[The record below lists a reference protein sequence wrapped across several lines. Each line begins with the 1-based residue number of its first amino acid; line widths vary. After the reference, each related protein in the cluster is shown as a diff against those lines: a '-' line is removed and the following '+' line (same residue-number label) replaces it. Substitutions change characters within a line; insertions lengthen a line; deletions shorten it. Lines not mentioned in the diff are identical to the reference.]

1 MLRER
6 KGETKMS
13 NPKLRFY
20 FREPTI
26 DTNIPITDGAV
37 KIEGFDWE
45 FVEDEESADAW
56 DCGFAARV
64 RAYAQGLPHVSIPAF
79 PNRKFR
85 LAYIFVNSKAG
96 IETAKDLQDKRV
108 GIMQWDNTAG
118 VWARG
123 ALQHHYGVDLKRI
136 NWCAARVKNGG
147 VAEGIRIEKLEGTDD
162 ADAMLDKLL
171 IEGKIDAVIGPN
183 LLPSI
188 SARDPRTRR
197 LFRDYRSE
205 EQDYFRKTGI
215 FPTSHIVTLKQ
226 AFVDRYPH
234 APVAL
239 LQAFRQSRDVAFD
252 RLEGSDPQVIAYSWI
267 AAAVAEQRELMGE
280 NYWAYNIE
288 NNRTVLE
295 AMTQYAHEQGLSS
308 TRIDY
313 MTFFHPGAAQ
323 LPGV

>member
-1 MLRER
+1 
-6 KGETKMS
+6 MS
-13 NPKLRFY
+13 NAKLRFY

-26 DTNIPITDGAV
+26 DTNIPITDGTV
-37 KIEGFDWE
+37 KMEGFDWE
-45 FVEDEESADAW
+45 FVDNEDDADAW

-64 RAYAQGLPHVSIPAF
+64 RAYAKGLPHISIPAF

-85 LAYIFVNSKAG
+85 LAYIFVNSQAG
-96 IETAKDLQDKRV
+96 IETAKDLEGRRV

-123 ALQHHYGVDLKRI
+123 ALQHFYGVDLRRI
-136 NWCAARVKNGG
+136 NWIAARAKKEG
-147 VAEGIRIEKLEGTDD
+147 VAEGIRIEKIDGTGE
-162 ADAMLDKLL
+162 ADVLLDNLLLAGKL
-171 IEGKIDAVIGPN
+171 DAVIGPN

-205 EQDYFRKTGI
+205 EQNYFRKTGI

-226 AFVDRYPH
+226 EFVDRHPQ

-239 LQAFRQSRDVAFD
+239 LKAFRRSRDVAFD

-267 AAAVAEQRELMGE
+267 AAAVAEQRALMGE
-280 NYWAYNIE
+280 NYWAYNIA

-295 AMTQYAHEQGLSS
+295 AMTQYAHEQGLSPM
-308 TRIDY
+308 RIDY
-313 MTFFHPGAAQ
+313 MTFFHPEAAA
-323 LPGV
+323 LEGV

>member
-1 MLRER
+1 MAI
-6 KGETKMS
+6 
-13 NPKLRFY
+13 PKLKFY

-26 DTNIPITDGAV
+26 DTNIPITDGTV
-37 KIEGFDWE
+37 KIDGFDWE
-45 FVEDEESADAW
+45 FVPNEEEADAW

-64 RAYAQGLPHVSIPAF
+64 RAYVKGAPHISIPAF

-96 IETAKDLQDKRV
+96 IETAKDLEAKRV

-123 ALQHHYGVDLKRI
+123 ALQHYYGVDLKRL
-136 NWCAARVKNGG
+136 NWCSPRANKEG
-147 VAEGIRIEKLEGTDD
+147 VAEGIRIEKLD
-162 ADAMLDKLL
+162 AQGEPDMMLDNLL

-197 LFRDYRSE
+197 LFRDYRTE
-205 EQDYFRKTGI
+205 EQNYFRKTGI

-226 AFVDRYPH
+226 AFVDRNPN

-239 LQAFRQSRDVAFD
+239 LKAFRKSRDEAFN

-280 NYWAYNIE
+280 NYWAYNVE
-288 NNRTVLE
+288 NNHTVLE
-295 AMTQYAHEQGLSS
+295 AMTQYAHEQGLSP

-313 MTFFHPGAAQ
+313 LSFFHPDAAAH
-323 LPGV
+323 PGV

>member
-1 MLRER
+1 MA
-6 KGETKMS
+6 
-13 NPKLRFY
+13 NPKLKFY

-26 DTNIPITDGAV
+26 DTNQPITDGTV
-37 KIEGFDWE
+37 KIDGFDWK
-45 FVEDEESADAW
+45 FVPDEDGADAW

-64 RAYAQGLPHVSIPAF
+64 RAYVQGLPHISIPAF

-96 IETAKDLQDKRV
+96 IETAKDLEGRRV

-123 ALQHHYGVDLKRI
+123 ALQHYYGVDLKRI
-136 NWCAARVKNGG
+136 HWLAVRVKKEG
-147 VAEGIRIEKLEGTDD
+147 VAESIPIEKLDGEGDPD
-162 ADAMLDKLL
+162 KLLDRLL
-171 IEGKIDAVIGPN
+171 IEGKIDGVIGPN

-188 SARDPRTRR
+188 SARDPRTCR
-197 LFRDYRSE
+197 LFRDYRNE
-205 EQDYFRKTGI
+205 EQNYFRKTGI

-226 AFVDRYPH
+226 EFVDQNPS

-239 LQAFRQSRDVAFD
+239 LKAFRESRDIAFE
-252 RLEGSDPQVIAYSWI
+252 RLEGADPQVIAYSWI
-267 AAAVAEQRELMGE
+267 AAAIAEQRELMGE
-280 NYWAYNIE
+280 KYWAYNVE

-295 AMTQYAHEQGLSS
+295 AMTQYAHEQGLSP

-313 MTFFHPGAAQ
+313 MGFFHPEAAA
-323 LPGV
+323 LGGV

>member
-1 MLRER
+1 MA
-6 KGETKMS
+6 
-13 NPKLRFY
+13 NAKLRFY

-26 DTNIPITDGAV
+26 DTNIPITDGTV

-45 FVEDEESADAW
+45 FVSDEDAADAW

-64 RAYAQGLPHVSIPAF
+64 RAYAQGLPHISIPAF

-85 LAYIFVNSKAG
+85 LAYMFVNSRAG
-96 IETAKDLQDKRV
+96 IETAKDLEGRRV

-123 ALQHHYGVDLKRI
+123 ALQHYYNVDLKRI
-136 NWCAARVKNGG
+136 QWMAPRVKKEG
-147 VAEGIRIEKLEGTDD
+147 VAEGIRIEKIEGKGD
-162 ADAMLDKLL
+162 ADNLLDNLL
-171 IEGKIDAVIGPN
+171 VEGKIDAVIGPN

-197 LFRDYRSE
+197 LFRDYRTE
-205 EQDYFRKTGI
+205 EQNYFRKTGI

-226 AFVDRYPH
+226 EFVERHPD

-239 LQAFRQSRDVAFD
+239 LKAFRRSRDIAFE

-267 AAAVAEQRELMGE
+267 AAAIAEQRELMGD

-295 AMTQYAHEQGLSS
+295 AMTQYAHEQGLSP

-313 MTFFHPGAAQ
+313 MTFFHPEAAA
-323 LPGV
+323 LAEG

>member
-1 MLRER
+1 MP
-6 KGETKMS
+6 GT
-13 NPKLRFY
+13 
-20 FREPTI
+20 
-26 DTNIPITDGAV
+26 
-37 KIEGFDWE
+37 
-45 FVEDEESADAW
+45 
-56 DCGFAARV
+56 AASR
-64 RAYAQGLPHVSIPAF
+64 RACARYAKGLPHISIPAF

-96 IETAKDLQDKRV
+96 IETAKDLEGRRV

-123 ALQHHYGVDLKRI
+123 ALQHYYGVDLKRI
-136 NWCAARVKNGG
+136 QWLAVRVKKEG
-147 VAEGIRIEKLEGTDD
+147 VADGIRIEKLDGEGDP
-162 ADAMLDKLL
+162 DKLL
-171 IEGKIDAVIGPN
+171 DRLLMEGKIDAVIGPN

-197 LFRDYRSE
+197 LFRDYRTE
-205 EQDYFRKTGI
+205 EQNYFRKTGI

-226 AFVDRYPH
+226 EFVDRNPN

-239 LQAFRQSRDVAFD
+239 LKAFRKSRDIAFE

-280 NYWAYNIE
+280 NYWAYNVE

-295 AMTQYAHEQGLSS
+295 AMTQYAHEQGLSPA
-308 TRIDY
+308 RIDY
-313 MTFFHPGAAQ
+313 MAFFHPEAAG
-323 LPGV
+323 LGGV

>member
-1 MLRER
+1 ML
-6 KGETKMS
+6 

-26 DTNIPITDGAV
+26 DTNIPITDGTV

-45 FVEDEESADAW
+45 FVDNEDDADAW

-64 RAYAQGLPHVSIPAF
+64 RAYAKGLPHISIPAF

-96 IETAKDLQDKRV
+96 IESPRDLEGKRV

-123 ALQHHYGVDLKRI
+123 ALQHYYGVDLTRI
-136 NWCAARVKNGG
+136 NWLAARVKKEG
-147 VAEGIRIEKLEGTDD
+147 VAQGIRIEKLEGRGD
-162 ADAMLDKLL
+162 ADAMLDELL
-171 IEGKIDAVIGPN
+171 VNGAIDTVIGPN
-183 LLPSI
+183 VLPSI
-188 SARDPRTRR
+188 SSRDPRARR
-197 LFRDYRSE
+197 LFSDYRTE
-205 EQDYFRKTGI
+205 EQTYFKRTGI

-226 AFVDRYPH
+226 EFVDRHPD

-239 LQAFRQSRDVAFD
+239 LKSFRASRDEAFN
-252 RLEGSDPQVIAYSWI
+252 RLEGPDPQVILYSWM
-267 AAAVAEQRELMGE
+267 AAAVNEQRELMGE

-288 NNRTVLE
+288 NNQRVLE
-295 AMTQYAHEQGLSS
+295 AITQYAHEQGLSP

-313 MTFFHPGAAQ
+313 KRFFSPQAAA

>member
-1 MLRER
+1 MA
-6 KGETKMS
+6 

-26 DTNIPITDGAV
+26 DTNTPITDGAV
-37 KIEGFDWE
+37 KIDGFDFE
-45 FVEDEESADAW
+45 FVDSEDQADAW

-64 RAYAQGLPHVSIPAF
+64 RAYAKSLPHISIPAF

-85 LAYIFVNSKAG
+85 LSYIFVSSRAG
-96 IETAKDLQDKRV
+96 IESPKDLEGKRV

-123 ALQHHYGVDLKRI
+123 ALQHYYGVDLTRI
-136 NWCAARVKNGG
+136 KWLATRVKKEG
-147 VAEGIRIEKLEGTDD
+147 VAKGMRIEQLDGRGD
-162 ADAMLDKLL
+162 ADAMLDGLL
-171 IEGKIDAVIGPN
+171 VDGALDAVIGPN
-183 LLPSI
+183 VLPSI
-188 SARDPRTRR
+188 SNRDPRTRR
-197 LFRDYRSE
+197 LFRDYRTE
-205 EQDYFRKTGI
+205 EQAYFKKTGI

-226 AFVDRYPH
+226 EFVERHPG

-239 LQAFRQSRDVAFD
+239 LQAFRRSRDEAFN
-252 RLEGSDPQVIAYSWI
+252 RLEGPDPQIIVYSWA
-267 AAAVAEQRELMGE
+267 AAAVSEQRELMGE

-288 NNRTVLE
+288 NNRRTLE
-295 AMTQYAHEQGLSS
+295 ALTQFAHEQGLSP

-313 MTFFHPGAAQ
+313 QSFFHPEAAR

>member
-1 MLRER
+1 MAR
-6 KGETKMS
+6 
-13 NPKLRFY
+13 PKLRFF

-26 DTNIPITDGAV
+26 DTNLPITDGTV
-37 KIEGFDWE
+37 KIDGFDWQ
-45 FVEDEESADAW
+45 FAGDEDSADAW

-64 RAYAQGLPHVSIPAF
+64 RAYAKAAPHISIPAF

-85 LAYIFVNSKAG
+85 LAYIFVNSTAG
-96 IETAKDLQDKRV
+96 IAAPRDLEGRRV

-123 ALQHHYGVDLKRI
+123 ALQHYYGVDLKRI
-136 NWCAARVKNGG
+136 HWLAARFRKDG
-147 VAEGIRIEKLEGTDD
+147 VADGIRIEKLDGEGEP
-162 ADAMLDKLL
+162 DKLL
-171 IEGKIDAVIGPN
+171 DNWLVEGKVDAVIGPN

-205 EQDYFRKTGI
+205 EQDYFRRTGI

-226 AFVDRYPH
+226 RFVERNPH

-239 LQAFRQSRDVAFD
+239 LEAFRKSRDIAFS

-267 AAAVAEQRELMGE
+267 AAAVAEQRELMGD
-280 NYWAYNIE
+280 NYWAYNVV
-288 NNRTVLE
+288 NNRVVLE
-295 AMTQYAHEQGLSS
+295 AMTQYAHEQGLSPA
-308 TRIDY
+308 RIDY
-313 MTFFHPGAAQ
+313 TKLFHPEAAA
-323 LPGV
+323 LAGV

>member
-1 MLRER
+1 
-6 KGETKMS
+6 MS

-26 DTNIPITDGAV
+26 DTNISITDGTI

-45 FVEDEESADAW
+45 FVPTEHDCDAW

-64 RAYAQGLPHVSIPAF
+64 RAFATGAAHISIPAF

-85 LAYIFVNSKAG
+85 QAYIFLNSKAA
-96 IETAKDLQDKRV
+96 IEKPRDLEGKRV

-123 ALQHHYGVDLKRI
+123 ALQHYYGVDLTRI
-136 NWCAARVKNGG
+136 QWVSPRPKEAG
-147 VAEGIRIEKLEGTDD
+147 VAPGIRIDKIDAEGDPD
-162 ADAMLDKLL
+162 MLLDSLL
-171 IEGKIDAVIGPN
+171 VAGDIDAVIGPN
-183 LLPSI
+183 VLPSV

-215 FPTSHIVTLKQ
+215 FPTSHIVTLKES
-226 AFVDRYPH
+226 FVQKHPQ

-239 LQAFRQSRDVAFD
+239 LKAFRAARDEAFN
-252 RLEGSDPQVIAYSWI
+252 RLEGPDPQVIIYPWMS
-267 AAAVAEQRELMGE
+267 AAIAEQRDLMGQ

-288 NNRTVLE
+288 DNRTALE
-295 AMTQYAHEQGLSS
+295 AMTQYACEQGLSPAK
-308 TRIDY
+308 IDY
-313 MTFFHPGAAQ
+313 MDFFHPEAAVF
-323 LPGV
+323 PGQ